1 MAGLPTRPRPG
12 SALKWAAVALGLTDY
27 NESSDLRWNVKA
39 YVNSLSTP
47 AIIAAQA
54 TTDADPN
61 AAERIRLRQEQM
73 RKDREAVPPTTGGD
87 DSDLD
92 DDDYAPSSDGRRT
105 RPRRTAVTAGEAT
118 LAAMA
123 AADV

>member
-1 MAGLPTRPRPG
+1 MG

-27 NESSDLRWNVKA
+27 SESSDLRWNVKA

-73 RKDREAVPPTTGGD
+73 RKDREAADRETAPPTTGGD
-87 DSDLD
+87 DSDFD

-105 RPRRTAVTAGEAT
+105 RPRRAVATAGEAT